1 MPALSGGEHQL
12 VLLARALAQQP
23 RILLLDEPTSHL
35 DLANRNVTLRIL
47 DQLRKDGTTILFTTH
62 DPEAALVV
70 ADNIVLMNSGRVL
83 AAGSFSETFTSEK
96 LTQTCGVPVEVVKL
110 DGIQVVRSIGRLS

>member
-1 MPALSGGEHQL
+1 MVRP
-12 VLLARALAQQP
+12 
-23 RILLLDEPTSHL
+23 
-35 DLANRNVTLRIL
+35 
-47 DQLRKDGTTILFTTH
+47 ILFTTH

-96 LTQTCGVPVEVVKL
+96 LTRTYGVPVEVVKL